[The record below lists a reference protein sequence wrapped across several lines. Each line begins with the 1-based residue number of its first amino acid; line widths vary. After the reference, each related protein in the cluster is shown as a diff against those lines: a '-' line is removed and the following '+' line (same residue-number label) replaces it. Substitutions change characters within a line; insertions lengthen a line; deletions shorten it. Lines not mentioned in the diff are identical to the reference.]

1 MDHLIFCILSS
12 FFCVCCFVSA
22 VGVLVGKSPELME
35 QCTSSSLL
43 AVLTPN
49 KEVYSFT
56 FLFFSVVKMFKR
68 IYENLP
74 LIAMKLLLHEIC
86 FCSEW
91 KTYFFSSILVSKNII
106 MEI

>member
-43 AVLTPN
+43 TVLTPN
-49 KEVYSFT
+49 KEVCSFT
-56 FLFFSVVKMFKR
+56 FLLVSVVKKFEC

-74 LIAMKLLLHEIC
+74 LKAMKLLLHEIC
-86 FCSEW
+86 VCSEW
-91 KTYFFSSILVSKNII
+91 KTFFISNILVPKNII